1 MEEPALIRRVSFLI
15 GNLLSE
21 RLSIFVKMYRS
32 FTFLFFLFLP
42 FFSFANDIDYDT
54 LKRDSSVNSTD
65 LMNIHVD
72 HVIQTNWKYRFVEQL
87 KKKAGENDK
96 VVAAILAFPLFGII
110 GLHRIYLGT
119 KPYVPVVYIATL
131 GGCAGVLPLI
141 DFFAIIFANKETF
154 DCYKE
159 NPKVFMWI
167 K

>member
-1 MEEPALIRRVSFLI
+1 MFFMRTTF
-15 GNLLSE
+15 
-21 RLSIFVKMYRS
+21 IFS
-32 FTFLFFLFLP
+32 LLFFLTSKFCLADEP
-42 FFSFANDIDYDT
+42 SQFPIANDTLLMQDIEMASVEIDIE
-54 LKRDSSVNSTD
+54 LPG
-65 LMNIHVD
+65 
-72 HVIQTNWKYRFVEQL
+72 WKYRLVDRI
-87 KKKAGENDK
+87 KKNAGENNK

-131 GGCAGVLPLI
+131 GGCAGVLPMI
-141 DFFAIIFANKETF
+141 DFFAIIFADKETF